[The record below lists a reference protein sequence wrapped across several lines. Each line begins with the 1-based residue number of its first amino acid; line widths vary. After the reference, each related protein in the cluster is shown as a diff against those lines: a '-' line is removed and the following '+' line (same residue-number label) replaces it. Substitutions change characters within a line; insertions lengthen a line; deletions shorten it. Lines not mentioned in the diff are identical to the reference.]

1 MVETQNIS
9 ELKIPKRIPVY
20 YALLFAVTI
29 LNALLTLEFFKIIS
43 FSEIFSTFIK
53 PVPLLVALLMAS
65 LLTVFYKISIK
76 KIKTYDGSSES
87 AKKVNK
93 TIKILELVTIAIAV
107 LNGPFLGFLILNFC
121 SANGI
126 DLPKVPVFCNAILF
140 QLSPLNIIP
149 VFLICIASVG
159 LFTCFFYICFMQN
172 FEKALHNVIFS
183 EENLSL
189 NLLLRTLLVNG
200 FAVLGIL
207 CISIAPMFVENFDDL
222 PPKVV
227 LFRYMFPVI
236 IMGFFIALADSFR
249 QMKGTSQRIKQMTD
263 FSKGIAAKDYTKDQL
278 QVLSRDEFGLLI
290 NYLNEFHSSTRALL
304 NAIRTSVKT
313 STNTADQLSN
323 TMIETASAINQISSN
338 INNIQTQTLNQ
349 AAGVEES
356 STTINR
362 MIERIDHLNN
372 SISSQKN
379 GISTASSAIEE
390 MVANIKSVTSILEK
404 NSVSVKSLG
413 SESEHGREKINQ
425 SVDLADSIIS
435 RSAGL
440 LEASSI
446 IQSIAEQTNLLA
458 MNAAIEAAHAG
469 EAGKGFAV
477 VADEIRKLAEQSNT
491 QGKVISGQL
500 EELSTVIHKVAENT
514 QEVQKQFEVIFELTT
529 TVSRQEDVIKSAME
543 EQAEGSSQV
552 LEAMGEIKYSSDSVQ
567 KESEELKIGGKQ
579 IIDEMKILADVTV
592 QIKNAMG
599 EIVSGTE
606 EITKS
611 IKEVNKATENNK
623 ADLAVLDNQFSSFK
637 LD

>member
-1 MVETQNIS
+1 MVETQNFS
-9 ELKIPKRIPVY
+9 ELKFPKRIPVY
-20 YALLFAVTI
+20 YALLFVVTI

-76 KIKTYDGSSES
+76 KIKAYDGSSES

-126 DLPKVPVFCNAILF
+126 DLPKV
-140 QLSPLNIIP
+140 P

-362 MIERIDHLNN
+362 MIERIDHLND

-599 EIVSGTE
+599 EIVSGTD

>member
-53 PVPLLVALLMAS
+53 PVPLLIALLMAS

-76 KIKTYDGSSES
+76 KIKAYDGSSES

-126 DLPKVPVFCNAILF
+126 DLPKV
-140 QLSPLNIIP
+140 P

-362 MIERIDHLNN
+362 MIERIDHLND

-599 EIVSGTE
+599 EIVSGTD

>member
-1 MVETQNIS
+1 MVETQNFS
-9 ELKIPKRIPVY
+9 ELKFPKRIPVY

-76 KIKTYDGSSES
+76 KIKAYDGSSES

-126 DLPKVPVFCNAILF
+126 DLPKV
-140 QLSPLNIIP
+140 P

-207 CISIAPMFVENFDDL
+207 CISIAPMFVEKFDDL

-290 NYLNEFHSSTRALL
+290 NYLNKFHSSTRALL

-323 TMIETASAINQISSN
+323 TMVETASAINQISSN

-362 MIERIDHLNN
+362 MIERIDHLND

-599 EIVSGTE
+599 EIVSGTD

>member
-9 ELKIPKRIPVY
+9 ELKIPKRVPVY
-20 YALLFAVTI
+20 YTLLFAVTI
-29 LNALLTLEFFKIIS
+29 LNALLTLEFFKVIS

-53 PVPLLVALLMAS
+53 PLPLLVALLMAS

-76 KIKTYDGSSES
+76 KIKAYDGSSES

-93 TIKILELVTIAIAV
+93 TIKILEIVTIAIAV

-126 DLPKVPVFCNAILF
+126 DLPKVPVF
-140 QLSPLNIIP
+140 
-149 VFLICIASVG
+149 LICMSSVG

-172 FEKALHNVIFS
+172 FEKALHTVIFT

-207 CISIAPMFVENFDDL
+207 CLAIAPMFVEKFDDL
-222 PPKVV
+222 PAQVV

-249 QMKGTSQRIKQMTD
+249 QMKGTSQRVKQMTD
-263 FSKGIAAKDYTKDQL
+263 FSKGIAAKDYTKEQL

-362 MIERIDHLNN
+362 MIERIDHLND

>member
-9 ELKIPKRIPVY
+9 ELKFPKRIPVY

-126 DLPKVPVFCNAILF
+126 DLPKV
-140 QLSPLNIIP
+140 P

-263 FSKGIAAKDYTKDQL
+263 FSKGIAAKDYTKEQL
-278 QVLSRDEFGLLI
+278 QGLSRDEFGLLI

-323 TMIETASAINQISSN
+323 TMIETASSINQISSN

-362 MIERIDHLNN
+362 MIERIDHLND

>member
-9 ELKIPKRIPVY
+9 ELKIPKRVPVY
-20 YALLFAVTI
+20 YTLLFAVTI
-29 LNALLTLEFFKIIS
+29 LNALLTLEFFKVIS

-53 PVPLLVALLMAS
+53 PLPLLVALLMAS

-76 KIKTYDGSSES
+76 KIKAYDGSSES

-126 DLPKVPVFCNAILF
+126 DLPKVPVF
-140 QLSPLNIIP
+140 
-149 VFLICIASVG
+149 LICMASVG

-172 FEKALHNVIFS
+172 FEKALHTVIFT

-207 CISIAPMFVENFDDL
+207 CLAIAPMFVEKFDDL
-222 PPKVV
+222 PAQVV

-249 QMKGTSQRIKQMTD
+249 QMKGTSQRVKQMTD
-263 FSKGIAAKDYTKDQL
+263 FSKGIAAKDYTKEQL

-323 TMIETASAINQISSN
+323 TMVETASAINQISSN

-362 MIERIDHLNN
+362 MIERIDHLND

-599 EIVSGTE
+599 EIVSGTD

-623 ADLAVLDNQFSSFK
+623 TDLAVLDNQFSSFK

>member
-126 DLPKVPVFCNAILF
+126 DLPKA
-140 QLSPLNIIP
+140 P

-362 MIERIDHLNN
+362 MIERIDHLND

>member
-1 MVETQNIS
+1 MVEPQNIS
-9 ELKIPKRIPVY
+9 ELKIPKRVPVY

-76 KIKTYDGSSES
+76 KIKAYDSSSES

-126 DLPKVPVFCNAILF
+126 DLPKV
-140 QLSPLNIIP
+140 P

-200 FAVLGIL
+200 FAVFGIL
-207 CISIAPMFVENFDDL
+207 CLSIAPMFVEKFDDL

-263 FSKGIAAKDYTKDQL
+263 FSKGIAAKDYTKEQL

-362 MIERIDHLNN
+362 MIERIDHLND

-599 EIVSGTE
+599 EIVSGTD

>member
-1 MVETQNIS
+1 MVEPPNIS
-9 ELKIPKRIPVY
+9 ELKIPKRVPVY

-53 PVPLLVALLMAS
+53 PVPLLVALVFVS
-65 LLTVFYKISIK
+65 VLTVFYKISIK
-76 KIKTYDGSSES
+76 KIKAYDGSAES

-93 TIKILELVTIAIAV
+93 SIKILELVTIAIAV

-126 DLPKVPVFCNAILF
+126 DLSKVPVFL
-140 QLSPLNIIP
+140 
-149 VFLICIASVG
+149 VCIASVG

-304 NAIRTSVKT
+304 NAIKTSVKT

-323 TMIETASAINQISSN
+323 TMVETASSINQISSN

-362 MIERIDHLNN
+362 MIERIDHLND

>member
-76 KIKTYDGSSES
+76 KIKAYDGSSES

-93 TIKILELVTIAIAV
+93 SIKILELVTIAIAV

-126 DLPKVPVFCNAILF
+126 DLPKV
-140 QLSPLNIIP
+140 P

-362 MIERIDHLNN
+362 MIERIDHLND

-599 EIVSGTE
+599 EIVSGTD

>member
-9 ELKIPKRIPVY
+9 ELKIPKRVPVY
-20 YALLFAVTI
+20 YTLLFAVTI

-53 PVPLLVALLMAS
+53 PVPLLVALVFVS
-65 LLTVFYKISIK
+65 VLTVFYKISIK
-76 KIKTYDGSSES
+76 KIKAYDGSSES

-93 TIKILELVTIAIAV
+93 TIKIFELVTIAIAV
-107 LNGPFLGFLILNFC
+107 LNGPFIGFLILNFC

-126 DLPKVPVFCNAILF
+126 DLPKV
-140 QLSPLNIIP
+140 P

-207 CISIAPMFVENFDDL
+207 CLAIAPMFVEKFDDL
-222 PPKVV
+222 PAQVV

-249 QMKGTSQRIKQMTD
+249 QMKGTSQRVKQMTD
-263 FSKGIAAKDYTKDQL
+263 FSKEIAAKDYTKEQL

-362 MIERIDHLNN
+362 MIERIDHLND

-599 EIVSGTE
+599 EIVSGTD

-623 ADLAVLDNQFSSFK
+623 ADLEVLDNQFSSFK

>member
-1 MVETQNIS
+1 MVETQNFS
-9 ELKIPKRIPVY
+9 ELKFPKRIPVY

-53 PVPLLVALLMAS
+53 PVPLLIALLMAS

-126 DLPKVPVFCNAILF
+126 DLPKV
-140 QLSPLNIIP
+140 P

-362 MIERIDHLNN
+362 MIERIDHLND

-599 EIVSGTE
+599 EIVSGTD

>member
-1 MVETQNIS
+1 MVETQNFS

-76 KIKTYDGSSES
+76 KIKAYDGSSES

-126 DLPKVPVFCNAILF
+126 DLPKV
-140 QLSPLNIIP
+140 P

-362 MIERIDHLNN
+362 MIERIDHLND

-599 EIVSGTE
+599 EIVSGTD

>member
-1 MVETQNIS
+1 MVEPQNIS
-9 ELKIPKRIPVY
+9 ELKIPKRVPVY

-76 KIKTYDGSSES
+76 KIKAYDGSSES

-126 DLPKVPVFCNAILF
+126 DLPKVPVFL
-140 QLSPLNIIP
+140 
-149 VFLICIASVG
+149 VCIASVG

-207 CISIAPMFVENFDDL
+207 CISIAPMFVEKFDDL
-222 PPKVV
+222 PAQVV

-249 QMKGTSQRIKQMTD
+249 QMKGTSQRVKQMTD
-263 FSKGIAAKDYTKDQL
+263 FSKEIAAKDYTKDQI

-323 TMIETASAINQISSN
+323 TMIETSSAINQISSN

-362 MIERIDHLNN
+362 MIERIDHLND

-514 QEVQKQFEVIFELTT
+514 QEVQKQFEVIFDLTT

>member
-1 MVETQNIS
+1 
-9 ELKIPKRIPVY
+9 
-20 YALLFAVTI
+20 
-29 LNALLTLEFFKIIS
+29 
-43 FSEIFSTFIK
+43 
-53 PVPLLVALLMAS
+53 
-65 LLTVFYKISIK
+65 
-76 KIKTYDGSSES
+76 
-87 AKKVNK
+87 
-93 TIKILELVTIAIAV
+93 
-107 LNGPFLGFLILNFC
+107 
-121 SANGI
+121 
-126 DLPKVPVFCNAILF
+126 
-140 QLSPLNIIP
+140 
-149 VFLICIASVG
+149 
-159 LFTCFFYICFMQN
+159 MQN

-323 TMIETASAINQISSN
+323 TMIETASSINQISSN

-362 MIERIDHLNN
+362 MIERIDHLND

>member
-1 MVETQNIS
+1 MVEPQNIS
-9 ELKIPKRIPVY
+9 ELKIPKRVPVY

-76 KIKTYDGSSES
+76 KIKAYDGSSES

-126 DLPKVPVFCNAILF
+126 DLPKV
-140 QLSPLNIIP
+140 P

-200 FAVLGIL
+200 FAVFGIL
-207 CISIAPMFVENFDDL
+207 CLSIAPMFVEKFDDL

-249 QMKGTSQRIKQMTD
+249 QMKGTSQRVKQMTD
-263 FSKGIAAKDYTKDQL
+263 FSKEIAAKDYTKEQL

-362 MIERIDHLNN
+362 MIERIDHLND

-599 EIVSGTE
+599 EIVSGTD

>member
-53 PVPLLVALLMAS
+53 PVPLLIALLMAS

-76 KIKTYDGSSES
+76 KIKAYDGSSES

-126 DLPKVPVFCNAILF
+126 DLPKV
-140 QLSPLNIIP
+140 P

-304 NAIRTSVKT
+304 NTIRTSVKT

-362 MIERIDHLNN
+362 MIERIDHLND

>member
-9 ELKIPKRIPVY
+9 ELKIPKRIPFY

-53 PVPLLVALLMAS
+53 PVPLLIALLMAS

-126 DLPKVPVFCNAILF
+126 DLPKV
-140 QLSPLNIIP
+140 P

-249 QMKGTSQRIKQMTD
+249 QMKGTSQRVKQMTD

-362 MIERIDHLNN
+362 MIERIDHLND

-599 EIVSGTE
+599 EIVSGTD

>member
-76 KIKTYDGSSES
+76 KIKAYDGSSES

-126 DLPKVPVFCNAILF
+126 DLPKV
-140 QLSPLNIIP
+140 P

-362 MIERIDHLNN
+362 MIERIDHLND

-592 QIKNAMG
+592 HIKNAMG

>member
-9 ELKIPKRIPVY
+9 ELKIPKSVPVY
-20 YALLFAVTI
+20 YTLLFAVTI

-53 PVPLLVALLMAS
+53 PLPLLVALLMAS

-76 KIKTYDGSSES
+76 KIKAYDGSSES
-87 AKKVNK
+87 TKKVNK
-93 TIKILELVTIAIAV
+93 TIKIFELVTIAIAV

-126 DLPKVPVFCNAILF
+126 DLPKV
-140 QLSPLNIIP
+140 P

-207 CISIAPMFVENFDDL
+207 CLAIAPMFVEKFDDL
-222 PPKVV
+222 PAQVV

-249 QMKGTSQRIKQMTD
+249 QMKGTSQRVKQMTD
-263 FSKGIAAKDYTKDQL
+263 FSKGIAAKDYTKEQL

-323 TMIETASAINQISSN
+323 TMIETSSAINQISSN

-362 MIERIDHLNN
+362 MIERIDHLND

-599 EIVSGTE
+599 EIVSGTD

>member
-53 PVPLLVALLMAS
+53 PVPLLIALLMAS

-76 KIKTYDGSSES
+76 KIKAYDGSSES

-126 DLPKVPVFCNAILF
+126 DLPKVPVF
-140 QLSPLNIIP
+140 
-149 VFLICIASVG
+149 LICIASVG

-189 NLLLRTLLVNG
+189 NLLLRTLLVNV

-290 NYLNEFHSSTRALL
+290 KYLNEFHSSTRALL

-362 MIERIDHLNN
+362 MIERIDHLND

-599 EIVSGTE
+599 EIVSGTD

>member
-1 MVETQNIS
+1 MVEPQNIS
-9 ELKIPKRIPVY
+9 ELKIPKRVPVY
-20 YALLFAVTI
+20 YTLLFAVTI

-53 PVPLLVALLMAS
+53 PVPLLTALVFIS
-65 LLTVFYKISIK
+65 VLTVFYKISIK
-76 KIKTYDGSSES
+76 KIKAYDGSAES

-93 TIKILELVTIAIAV
+93 SIKILELVTIAIAV

-126 DLPKVPVFCNAILF
+126 DLPKVPVFL
-140 QLSPLNIIP
+140 
-149 VFLICIASVG
+149 VCIASVG

-172 FEKALHNVIFS
+172 FEKALHKVIFS

-207 CISIAPMFVENFDDL
+207 CLSIAPMFVEKFDDL
-222 PPKVV
+222 PAQVV

-236 IMGFFIALADSFR
+236 LMGFFIALADSFR

-263 FSKGIAAKDYTKDQL
+263 FSKGIAAKDYTKEQL

-290 NYLNEFHSSTRALL
+290 NYLNEFHSSTRDLL
-304 NAIRTSVKT
+304 NAIKTSVKT

-323 TMIETASAINQISSN
+323 TMVETASAINQISSN
-338 INNIQTQTLNQ
+338 INSIQTQTLNQ

-362 MIERIDHLNN
+362 MIERVDHLND

-599 EIVSGTE
+599 EIVSGTD

>member
-9 ELKIPKRIPVY
+9 ELKIPKRVPVY
-20 YALLFAVTI
+20 YTLLFAVTI
-29 LNALLTLEFFKIIS
+29 LNALLTLEFFKVIS

-53 PVPLLVALLMAS
+53 PVPLLVALVFVS
-65 LLTVFYKISIK
+65 VLTVFYKISIK
-76 KIKTYDGSSES
+76 KIKAYDGSSES

-93 TIKILELVTIAIAV
+93 TIKIFELVTIAIAV

-126 DLPKVPVFCNAILF
+126 DLPKV
-140 QLSPLNIIP
+140 P

-207 CISIAPMFVENFDDL
+207 CLAIAPMFVEKFDDL
-222 PPKVV
+222 PAQVV

-249 QMKGTSQRIKQMTD
+249 QMKGTSQRVKQMTD

-362 MIERIDHLNN
+362 MIERIDHLND

-599 EIVSGTE
+599 EIVSGTD

-623 ADLAVLDNQFSSFK
+623 ADLEVLDNQFSSFK

>member
-9 ELKIPKRIPVY
+9 ELKFPKRIPVY

-76 KIKTYDGSSES
+76 KIKAYDGSSES

-126 DLPKVPVFCNAILF
+126 DLPKV
-140 QLSPLNIIP
+140 P

-362 MIERIDHLNN
+362 MIERIDHLND

-599 EIVSGTE
+599 EIVSGTD